1 MRTIWKKNLH
11 KKGLAECLSQGVGPE
26 FKPQYP
32 IKKKILNLAL
42 GGCNMLFII
51 NGKSLKQMPL
61 FSFYRQ
67 GN

>member
-1 MRTIWKKNLH
+1 MQLEANQDKWFHENHLEKKPSQ
-11 KKGLAECLSQGVGPE
+11 KRAGRVSQGVGPE

-51 NGKSLKQMPL
+51 NGKS
-61 FSFYRQ
+61 
-67 GN
+67 